1 MAYRSVVLC
10 VVFLGC
16 ASTVPPS
23 YLDESP
29 RLVETT
35 PLPPLPASVV
45 TKKEVVLEVKLH
57 VGADGTV
64 RDLIWIASSRNKEW
78 DSLAAG
84 RIMAWKYRPASKEGK
99 NVPIWVRQSVK
110 VLSVEPEAILL
121 SEIVCLE
128 QATADSV
135 YAMLK
140 AGAAF
145 EELARK
151 YSTSETAQ
159 HGGYKGKV
167 NLTIFPLA
175 LQDKLSRLRE
185 EEVTEPFPLG
195 SGYVIYKRVRKGPVI
210 G

>member
-1 MAYRSVVLC
+1 MAYRFVALC
-10 VVFLGC
+10 TLFLGC
-16 ASTVPPS
+16 ASSVPPS

-29 RLVETT
+29 QLVETT

-45 TKKEVVLEVKLH
+45 MKKEVILEVKLH

-84 RIMAWKYRPASKEGK
+84 RIMTWKYHPASKDGK

-110 VLSVEPEAILL
+110 VLTVEPEAILL
-121 SEIVCLE
+121 SEIVVLE
-128 QATADSV
+128 RAMADSV

-145 EELARK
+145 EEMARR

-159 HGGYKGKV
+159 RGGYKGKV
-167 NLTIFPLA
+167 NLAIFPLV
-175 LQDKLSRLRE
+175 LRDKLSRLRSD
-185 EEVTEPFPLG
+185 EVTEPFQLG
-195 SGYVIYKRVRKGPVI
+195 SDYVIYKRVQKGPVI